1 MTKDEIKSLVAAKI
15 AGQGSM
21 VDVGGGL
28 PTILN
33 EIIDLIPEGGGGGF
47 EPLVVESTDIVP
59 LGTTEFTISADD
71 FNAAKERTQQG
82 LPTYLHVIIHD
93 RKDEANHDF
102 WELITSYNDF
112 DDQLKTDSFTIS
124 EE

>member
-1 MTKDEIKSLVAAKI
+1 MTKDEIKALVAAKI

-47 EPLVVESTDIVP
+47 EPLVIEGRVVEDVIMV
-59 LGTTEFTISADD
+59 DD
-71 FNAAKERTQQG
+71 SD
-82 LPTYLHVIIHD
+82 LY
-93 RKDEANHDF
+93 DEAVDKFCQGFPVAIFFEYEKAVQH
-102 WELITSYNDF
+102 EAIIAF
-112 DDQLKTDSFTIS
+112 DGEHLYTKNFTVYPK
-124 EE
+124 

>member
-47 EPLVVESTDIVP
+47 EPLVIMSMDVIIS
-59 LGTTEFTISADD
+59 GTTVAISEDD
-71 FNAAKERTQQG
+71 FIAARERMQQG
-82 LPTYLHVIIHD
+82 LPTYLHVKIHD
-93 RKDEANHDF
+93 DEKGNYDV
-102 WELITSYNDF
+102 WEPIISCDNLNDW
-112 DDQLKTDSFTIS
+112 LKTNSFTVVTD
-124 EE
+124 